1 MSMSIKRISEIFPGD
16 PPEALEIRVI
26 KKWRPFTKQ
35 QEKMTDICYL
45 LVDSHGDAI
54 EAVVDSNQEEYFQST
69 ISIQSCYTIDKYI
82 SIPSRTYMPAIQHRA
97 SLRIGKYA
105 TIQPLL
111 GKNLPTYYYKF
122 ASYKDLPRR
131 MELPKLLTDYI
142 GRIEDV
148 SDIMIRSGKK
158 MRKVIIQDESRNII
172 EITLWGDKA
181 NLIEK
186 RDSMGKI
193 LAITSTTVTQ
203 FKDKLQLES
212 TTATTTDVN
221 PSIPDLNTY
230 IDRFKNLGETSHHQ
244 PREKMV
250 TITEVKS
257 IDIADNLQ
265 NRYKCV
271 ATVIDIQEH
280 RNWYCVNTMI
290 TDDNTNANAV
300 FFNDSMNELLNIS
313 CHDLV
318 ITHNNRNPK
327 ILPEQISAISGIPLL
342 LYFNLKKDGTIAI
355 NKAEK
360 VSAFPPSTPDPKMGS
375 ARNARQ
381 LATHED
387 SSGKK
392 SKY

>member
-1 MSMSIKRISEIFPGD
+1 
-16 PPEALEIRVI
+16 
-26 KKWRPFTKQ
+26 
-35 QEKMTDICYL
+35 
-45 LVDSHGDAI
+45 
-54 EAVVDSNQEEYFQST
+54 
-69 ISIQSCYTIDKYI
+69 
-82 SIPSRTYMPAIQHRA
+82 MPAIQHRA

-244 PREKMV
+244 PREKMI

-280 RNWYCVNTMI
+280 RNWYYVICSMCTKKVYPQRNDFVCEDHGLFAEPKFMYCVNTTI

-342 LYFNLKKDGTIAI
+342 LYFNFKKDGTIAI

-360 VSAFPPSTPDPKMGS
+360 VSAFPPTTPDPKMGS
-375 ARNARQ
+375 ARKARQ